1 MDIPCSGI
9 SPAYLPLSNTAT
21 TNNHSRSPSDG
32 STTSVSTSL
41 KRTVIC
47 FSEKPLVVP
56 SKPRSKRSR
65 TGRSVWSFRHPFLI
79 EPICASSVSSSSSST
94 SSAFV
99 LESKPINPEDFVA
112 FSPVVLSRGRGRPPL
127 HKKKNPLGVD
137 QQLKKKKGRKSKVT
151 TTTTT
156 TTTTI
161 PTVAAELFML
171 ETGDVGANGR
181 RCSHCGVQKTPQWRA
196 GPMGSKTLCNACGVR
211 YKSGRL
217 LPEYRPA
224 ISPTFLDHVHS
235 NSHRKVLEMRR
246 KKEVQVQFKQQPL
259 ESASPPCHLPAA
271 QATSQP
277 PIVFWP
283 GCKVRNRRTKPVR
296 FFSGSTLVQPV
307 LMYIAPILA
316 FVTAVRTHDLEERER
331 DIDLKDAS
339 VSVRT
344 LILPFP
350 FSLFFFT
357 LLNCSGRFL
366 DQSRLK
372 RPSLFIV
379 ISKN

>member
-1 MDIPCSGI
+1 MVGDDIFVEDLLNLGGIPEEVFDQQQQQQQPLLVDKLGGGGKKEDQQKMDEDEDRRSTNSSSALSYDHVNPSEPIIPVGGIYDLEWVSQIVDDSFMDIPCSGI

-156 TTTTI
+156 TTTI

-277 PIVFWP
+277 PIVF
-283 GCKVRNRRTKPVR
+283 
-296 FFSGSTLVQPV
+296 
-307 LMYIAPILA
+307 
-316 FVTAVRTHDLEERER
+316 
-331 DIDLKDAS
+331 
-339 VSVRT
+339 
-344 LILPFP
+344 
-350 FSLFFFT
+350 
-357 LLNCSGRFL
+357 
-366 DQSRLK
+366 
-372 RPSLFIV
+372 
-379 ISKN
+379 